1 MFIVF
6 RENAIFPQLHY
17 NSSIKIMQ
25 YIKVSKSILFLED
38 FNTRWSSTKN
48 RLSKDL
54 STTLKVTK
62 WERHFDWS
70 EA

>member
-38 FNTRWSSTKN
+38 FNTR
-48 RLSKDL
+48 
-54 STTLKVTK
+54 
-62 WERHFDWS
+62 
-70 EA
+70 